1 MNTDEIKVALI
12 DIKKSLSNA
21 NNIDNETVS
30 LVLELERELERSLAI
45 NETDQDNS
53 LPSTLDLAIAL
64 ETRFESE
71 HPVAAGC
78 VREIIQVL
86 HKIGI

>member
-1 MNTDEIKVALI
+1 MNTDEIKTALI
-12 DIKKSLSNA
+12 DIKKSLSNTD
-21 NNIDNETVS
+21 NIDDETVR
-30 LVLELERELERSLAI
+30 LAFELERELERVLETKGITQGDSL
-45 NETDQDNS
+45 S
-53 LPSTLDLAIAL
+53 SSVDLAMAL